1 MLNRLI
7 KTEKDYDLA
16 LSRIDELMNAEQGT
30 PEADELELMATLVE
44 MYEEIHFPMDLP
56 DPVEAIRFRMDQL
69 GLKQQDLVP
78 FIGSRSKVSEI
89 LNRKRKLTLAM
100 MRALHKNLGIPSD
113 ILLKEPGA
121 EFPSGFPDNHWN
133 RFPLVEMIKRGW
145 IKKKNDI
152 KNHAEEVLQEFIKIA
167 NGSNLV
173 SDALFRKSPGP
184 RENSKTDHYALYAWC
199 LKLISLARETSLP
212 IKYKPGTVNETFLNE
227 VAKLSYF
234 DNGPLLAKE
243 YLAKHG
249 IHLIVLPHLKK
260 TYLDGAA
267 MLMEDGTP
275 LIGLTLR
282 YDRIDN
288 FWFSLLHELAHV
300 MKHLTK
306 KSGDIFI
313 DDFDLRG
320 HETEVPDQKEAQA
333 DKLAQNA
340 LIPEKIWKK
349 APVSKQSTVSNLL
362 ALSEKLKIHPAI
374 IAGRIRH
381 DKKNYKLLSKFVG
394 NRQVRKHFKESF

>member
-1 MLNRLI
+1 MIKRLI

-16 LSRIDELMNAEQGT
+16 LSRIDELMDAEQGT
-30 PEADELELMATLVE
+30 PEADELELLATLVE
-44 MYEEIHFPMDLP
+44 MYEEKHFPMDLP

-89 LNRKRKLTLAM
+89 LNRKRKLTLGM
-100 MRALHKNLGIPSD
+100 MRALNKDLGIPSD

-121 EFPSGFPDNHWN
+121 EFPSPDIQWH
-133 RFPLVEMIKRGW
+133 RFPLAEMTKRGW
-145 IKKKNDI
+145 IKKKNDV
-152 KNHAEEVLQEFIKIA
+152 KNHAEEVLQGFIKIA
-167 NGSNLV
+167 NGQNMV
-173 SDALFRKSPGP
+173 SDALFRKNPGP

-212 IKYKPGTVNETFLNE
+212 VTYKPGTVDEALLHE

-249 IHLIVLPHLKK
+249 IHLIILPHLKK

-275 LIGLTLR
+275 IVGMTLR

-306 KSGDIFI
+306 QSDDIFI

-320 HETEVPDQKEAQA
+320 HEAEVADQKEAEA

-349 APVSKQSTVSNLL
+349 APVSSRASVANLEEF
-362 ALSEKLKIHPAI
+362 SDKLKIHPAI

-381 DKKNYKLLSKFVG
+381 EKKNYKLLSKFVG
-394 NRQVRKHFKESF
+394 NRQVRKHFKAVS